1 MSYSGEVFLTFI
13 VPLFNCE
20 KYIERCINS
29 LVAANRGREDLE
41 IIVINDGSSDNG
53 EQICS
58 KYENDYSFIHLYNQ
72 TNKGASTARN
82 LGLSR
87 AKGKYV
93 WFVDADDLI
102 SIDNF
107 ASIYNYLKDNHPD
120 ILTFNY
126 YEEAT
131 LGLVSRIS
139 ISEHSIQSAT
149 DFLKKCNRLYLWDKI
164 YSKSIIG
171 QTKFLDGTKN
181 IEDFFFNIEV
191 LIKDCQI
198 HKINSFGY
206 IYNTTNN
213 ASTSRNRSKKNLLK
227 ISSDSFR
234 IHLKMSQ
241 LLSAVSID
249 KHGILEDLLYFGIGG
264 HLYSILRFY
273 NCRYLFKAI
282 KYYKEYN
289 LYPLKKTSN
298 IKMNA
303 FILVVNRLWSFRF
316 LAKFQ

>member
-1 MSYSGEVFLTFI
+1 MSSSDNVFLTFV

-29 LVAANRGREDLE
+29 LVSVNREREDLE
-41 IIVINDGSSDNG
+41 IIVINDGSTDNS

-58 KYENDYSFIHLYNQ
+58 KFEKDYTFIHLYNQ

-82 LGLSR
+82 LGLSN
-87 AKGKYV
+87 AKGEYI
-93 WFVDADDLI
+93 WFVDADDII

-107 ASIYNYLKDNHPD
+107 SLIYNYLKDNHPD

-126 YEEAT
+126 YEEST
-131 LGLVSRIS
+131 LGLINRNTIPDNMS
-139 ISEHSIQSAT
+139 QSAT
-149 DFLKKCNRLYLWDKI
+149 DYMKECDRLYLWDKI
-164 YSKSIIG
+164 YSKRIIG

-181 IEDFFFNIEV
+181 IEDFLFNIEV

-213 ASTSRNRSKKNLLK
+213 TSTSRNRSKRNLLK
-227 ISSDSFR
+227 LSSDSFKVHSK
-234 IHLKMSQ
+234 IKQM
-241 LLSAVSID
+241 LSVVTND
-249 KHGILEDLLYFGIGG
+249 KHSVIEDLLYFGIGG

-273 NCRYLFKAI
+273 NCKYLFKAI
-282 KYYKEYN
+282 KYYRENN

-303 FILVVNRLWSFRF
+303 FILVVNGLWKFRF
-316 LAKFQ
+316 LAKLH